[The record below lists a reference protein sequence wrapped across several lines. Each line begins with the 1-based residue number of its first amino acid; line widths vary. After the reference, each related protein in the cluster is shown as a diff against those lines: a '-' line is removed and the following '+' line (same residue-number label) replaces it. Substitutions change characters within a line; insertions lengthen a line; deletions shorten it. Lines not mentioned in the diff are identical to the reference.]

1 MNKALLQDLQTRFSS
16 EFVKCEFHSEILL
29 GQENLLENLTWLKEK
44 LGFFYFLDLS
54 AIDQW
59 GTDYSKRFTLFI
71 WLLNMELHER
81 ICVKIDWDDTCKPF
95 CDLSNLYPA
104 AKIYQLELWDMFGI
118 QFQIKKNKRLFN
130 PDSFKGHP
138 LRKDFQDQNDVLN
151 FSLPTSQNS
160 LERLSLKDGLQEKT
174 WYSIGPFLSV
184 GQSMVKM
191 EYTLEKERIQ
201 ESIFETGFYHRGIEK
216 MAEQTS
222 FESLFFVLNKL
233 NHCSPDLTVL
243 AWAELL
249 EKAAGLSLPER
260 AQALRMVIA
269 EVARIQDHLQCVAM
283 GAFEARLPDVFTQC
297 MKERERL
304 ILLMQK
310 LKNKRAQA
318 QLVCVG
324 GLTFDL
330 PLGWMTECL
339 SVSQEVYKSVKNIY
353 QKCIRSRQWVD
364 KTKVGHVRARDAL
377 DWGFSGPMLRAAGVN
392 YDLRKVSATYFYHD
406 VDFEVPL
413 GINGDTY
420 DRFLVRL
427 EEIFQSLSIISQVI
441 DHLPPGMVRF
451 TADSPVEQSL
461 AEMMGE
467 GMTYHSIESA
477 TGEFGLTLF
486 RSGDACPARLKI
498 RTSSLMS
505 LSALPDVLA
514 GQEVDQALMTLH
526 SFNLVHGEVDK

>member
-1 MNKALLQDLQTRFSS
+1 MNSSLINDLQTQFPSTLITG
-16 EFVKCEFHSEILL
+16 EHHAEIYLP
-29 GQENLLENLTWLKEK
+29 QEALLENLTWLKEK

-54 AIDQW
+54 AVDHFGGPTSQ
-59 GTDYSKRFTLFI
+59 RFTLFI

-81 ICVKIDWDDTCKPF
+81 ICVKVAWDEDNGDF
-95 CDLSNLYPA
+95 CDLSTLYPA
-104 AKIYQLELWDMFGI
+104 AKIYQRELWDMFGI
-118 QFQIKKNKRLFN
+118 KFQTKVNKRLFN
-130 PDSFKGHP
+130 PDSFIGHP
-138 LRKDFQDQNDVLN
+138 LRKDFEDQNDVLG
-151 FSLPTSQNS
+151 FSLPISQNS
-160 LERLSLKDGLQEKT
+160 FERLSLKDGLQEKT
-174 WYSIGPFLSV
+174 WHTIGPYLTV

-191 EYTLEKERIQ
+191 EYTLEKERIL
-201 ESIFETGFYHRGIEK
+201 ESTFETGFYHRGIEK
-216 MAEQTS
+216 IAEHTS
-222 FESLFFVLNKL
+222 FESLFYLLNKL
-233 NHCSPDLTVL
+233 NHCSPELTLL
-243 AWAELL
+243 AWAECL

-269 EVARIQDHLQCVAM
+269 EVARIQDHLQCLAM
-283 GAFEARLPDVFTQC
+283 GAFEARLSDVFAIC

-310 LKNKRAQA
+310 LKNKRAQM
-318 QLVCVG
+318 QLICVG

-330 PLGWMTECL
+330 PQGWMTECL
-339 SVSQEVYKSVKNIY
+339 SVTQEVYKTVKNIY
-353 QKCIRSRQWVD
+353 QKCVRSRQWVD

-441 DHLPPGMVRF
+441 DHLPPGEVRF
-451 TADSPVEQSL
+451 RPDGPVEQSL
-461 AEMMGE
+461 ATLVGQ

-477 TGEFGLTLF
+477 TGELGFTLF
-486 RSGDACPARLKI
+486 SSGEDRPSRLKI

-514 GQEVDQALMTLH
+514 GQEVDQAMMTLH